1 MNMLLILLI
10 YYLINVFSDFPG
22 AYCRKYT
29 VLINIIILKWELN
42 VCTINIRTLHNNYV
56 KVLFLAA

>member
-1 MNMLLILLI
+1 MNMFPILLI
-10 YYLINVFSDFPG
+10 YHLINVFSDFSG

-29 VLINIIILKWELN
+29 VLINKIIF
-42 VCTINIRTLHNNYV
+42 CTLNIRTLYN